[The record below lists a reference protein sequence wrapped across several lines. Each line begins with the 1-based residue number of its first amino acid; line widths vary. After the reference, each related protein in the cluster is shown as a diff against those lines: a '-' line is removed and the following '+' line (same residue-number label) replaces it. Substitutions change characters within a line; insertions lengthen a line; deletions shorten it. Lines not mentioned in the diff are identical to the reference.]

1 MESQNLE
8 PSRILRNR
16 ALEFKHILPLRKKL
30 ESLNTI
36 PKYELKGVKIAFK
49 DAITLEIPQLSTESF
64 MLICDVA
71 KALIPWR
78 KGPFMINDLEIVS
91 EWNSAIKYNLLEP
104 HLNLENKLV
113 GDIGCNNGYYMFR
126 ALQKNPKHIIGF
138 DPMPLC
144 FLQYQFLQFFLQ
156 EERLSFELLGIEELE
171 SFQNAFDVLLCL
183 GVLYHRKS
191 PLEAIKRIYNGL
203 KKGGEAIFDS
213 LIIDGD
219 SPITLCPKDRYAKM
233 PNVYFI
239 PTLCAFESWLER
251 CGFKEI
257 VHIATLK
264 TAFEEQHKTEWSSG
278 ESLEDFLDSSGE
290 RTIEGYPAPKRAY
303 LKARKT

>member
-1 MESQNLE
+1 MESQNLG

>member
-171 SFQNAFDVLLCL
+171 SFQNVFDVLLCL